1 MSCDVI
7 LQLVT
12 LSGKQP
18 HCLGHLAASP
28 VRHKPVGGGGG
39 RGSGSAPTLCP
50 RWRSHRKAH
59 CAHHSAQPPATSAWT
74 SVGALAGQLPPKDPF
89 LLSLPGE
96 GWRTRPTSA
105 PQPASLP
112 LHLSWI
118 QAEAKGRCQLLG
130 PRKATCPATIASQGH
145 VCYRQSH
152 PETPGLQLSLKGPTL
167 RFLCRCRTDR
177 CSNLSLPIYVV
188 RSSRLPISSI
198 ASPPMSVS
206 LSVMLSCHC
215 VALRNPCSKAK
226 ISAKPQPEP
235 QSSRT
240 SPDTCRVPKA
250 PPSSRSSSC
259 GFSMDVKQ
267 LSDLSTETR
276 HRRLYLCSSK
286 TWFCSPF
293 HRSSPFY
300 GWPTLVG
307 HSQPSVG
314 PGPAEPEARPP
325 AQREPTRGQGFSVYL
340 WKISHL

>member
-1 MSCDVI
+1 MCANFAHST
-7 LQLVT
+7 QRHRQNAQ
-12 LSGKQP
+12 GRPQP
-18 HCLGHLAASP
+18 CQGQ
-28 VRHKPVGGGGG
+28 
-39 RGSGSAPTLCP
+39 GSSQDSAPHLGRDPEGQRSREVLSLRGTGKDHRGQAPSQWGSLP
-50 RWRSHRKAH
+50 RKPALKAVGLH
-59 CAHHSAQPPATSAWT
+59 TQPPSFGTYSP
-74 SVGALAGQLPPKDPF
+74 LPPHG
-89 LLSLPGE
+89 PG
-96 GWRTRPTSA
+96 
-105 PQPASLP
+105 
-112 LHLSWI
+112 
-118 QAEAKGRCQLLG
+118 C
-130 PRKATCPATIASQGH
+130 
-145 VCYRQSH
+145 
-152 PETPGLQLSLKGPTL
+152 
-167 RFLCRCRTDR
+167 
-177 CSNLSLPIYVV
+177 
-188 RSSRLPISSI
+188 
-198 ASPPMSVS
+198 
-206 LSVMLSCHC
+206 
-215 VALRNPCSKAK
+215 
-226 ISAKPQPEP
+226 PQPEP